1 MTDMRDDHE
10 ATRRALSK
18 KRAELVSLD
27 AASAEDRETVA
38 LDQQSVGRLSR
49 MDAMQRQAMAKAQA
63 RRREQEIARIDA
75 ALARLDAGEY
85 GDCLECGEAIAPKRL
100 RLDPAAALCIACA
113 AK

>member
-1 MTDMRDDHE
+1 MTNSWGDKE
-10 ATRRALSK
+10 EIRRILVR
-18 KRAELVSLD
+18 KRAELVALD
-27 AASAEDRETVA
+27 AASEADRETVA

-63 RRREQEIARIDA
+63 RRREQEIARINA

-85 GDCLECGEAIAPKRL
+85 GECLECGEAIAPKRL
-100 RLDPAAALCIACA
+100 GLDPAAALCIACA